1 MHLFFQVC
9 KKIYIVCIYYI
20 PVGFFNDSWV
30 KNPPA
35 MQEKQ
40 ETRVQSL
47 GWEDPL
53 EDGMQSTPVVLL
65 GASPGQRSLGAT
77 VQRVENSQI
86 WLSD

>member
-40 ETRVQSL
+40 ETWVLSL
-47 GWEDPL
+47 GWDDPL
-53 EDGMQSTPVVLL
+53 EDEMATDSSILPWKSL
-65 GASPGQRSLGAT
+65 GQRSLVA
-77 VQRVENSQI
+77 NSP
-86 WLSD
+86 

>member
-40 ETRVQSL
+40 ETRVLSL
-47 GWEDPL
+47 GWDDPL
-53 EDGMQSTPVVLL
+53 EDEMATDSSILPWKSL
-65 GASPGQRSLGAT
+65 GQRSLVA
-77 VQRVENSQI
+77 NSP
-86 WLSD
+86 